1 MAKAGGS
8 SQVKPIKA
16 QGRGGG
22 QVPGQAGH
30 LQEHGHPAGV
40 VVGPG
45 GAGHGVEVGPQ
56 DVVAAGVLVAGDDI
70 GHLFFHVGKALAP
83 GRITH
88 GRKVLRHV
96 ILSRFKVPG
105 AADGPV
111 PQGNAQVGEMF
122 FQICLNYFSIHG
134 FSLARLHRASQDDCR
149 QQINQYTWCYQ

>member
-1 MAKAGGS
+1 MEKAGGS

-22 QVPGQAGH
+22 RSPGQAGH

-70 GHLFFHVGKALAP
+70 AHLFFHVGKALAP

-88 GRKVLRHV
+88 GRKVLRDV
-96 ILSRFKVPG
+96 ILSRFKIPG

-111 PQGNAQVGEMF
+111 PQGDAQMVQMIPQVG
-122 FQICLNYFSIHG
+122 LDVFSIHG
-134 FSLARLHRASQDDCR
+134 VSPARLRRASQDDCR
-149 QQINQYTWCYQ
+149 QQINQYAWCYQ